1 MTAESYNLWGKL
13 ALEQGSARLAIN
25 HFSKANTYNHPD
37 GPLHLGIALL
47 EGRKWELAQK
57 HWDQYLKQDSLLY
70 ADLKLVFS
78 RHKQPEN
85 PNHLYYRYDMYS
97 MAELLVA
104 IQKFEDDWVQSLWN
118 KIFMEK
124 MNDGDIDVLSSYYG
138 IFADRLTKEA
148 KNQYE
153 LFVEALSELDQGP
166 NLLARLFSEADL
178 NDSTISEF
186 NPFLAWPMV
195 TMLKKSDLNDDSVY
209 NVLQNALEI
218 NPYSIIILKSYA
230 RQAIEMGLYNYAEN
244 ALLRLY
250 ELLPREDY
258 TKFEQEF
265 VDLKDERMRRTV
277 WSQ

>member
-1 MTAESYNLWGKL
+1 
-13 ALEQGSARLAIN
+13 
-25 HFSKANTYNHPD
+25 
-37 GPLHLGIALL
+37 
-47 EGRKWELAQK
+47 
-57 HWDQYLKQDSLLY
+57 
-70 ADLKLVFS
+70 
-78 RHKQPEN
+78 
-85 PNHLYYRYDMYS
+85 